1 MKEKEQL
8 IKQLAVTETI
18 RQVQKLSE
26 LGEREFARIFYGVK
40 DSNMNRDYIRGKYRY
55 YCEEGFFRAY
65 NRLDIR
71 NASRI
76 IDLIIGEI

>member
-1 MKEKEQL
+1 MKEKEEL

-40 DSNMNRDYIRGKYRY
+40 DSNMNRDHIRGKYRY